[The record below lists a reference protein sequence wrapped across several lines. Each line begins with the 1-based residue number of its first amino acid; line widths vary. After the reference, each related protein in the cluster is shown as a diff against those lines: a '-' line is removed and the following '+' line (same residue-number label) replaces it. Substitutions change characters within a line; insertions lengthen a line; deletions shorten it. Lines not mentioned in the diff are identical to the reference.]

1 MTTTPALTLIRGAEV
16 LTLAGPQGT
25 QPVHADLLLRDGRIE
40 DIGPDLPVPQ
50 ACTLVEARG
59 KLLMP
64 GLVNA
69 HTHSS
74 ETFFKG
80 RYEGMPLETW
90 LLYAYTYLSGSPI
103 GDRLLYLRTLL
114 LAMQSLKSG
123 VTTLCD
129 DFFDP
134 MAHSIDRL
142 GIVFRAYRDAG
153 IRVNVSS
160 AVLNT
165 PVLDSTPFGHELFP
179 EHLSAQLKFGAPATA
194 ADYTAYCQEAFRLF
208 HGQADGRLRFAIT
221 PSAPQRCTVD
231 MLQACHALAVQHG
244 VPLHT
249 HLLETKVQAVAGQM
263 FYGKTL
269 LAHMHDIGI
278 LDRHATLAHAIW
290 LTDADI
296 ARMGEA
302 GCTVVHNPLSN
313 LKLGSGLSPIRKL
326 MDAGVRIGLGT
337 DGLSSN
343 DSARV
348 FDLMRFAALMHN
360 GPRADAA
367 EWPRAAEVLKMAT
380 IDGARTA
387 LLDEV
392 TGSLEVGK
400 AADLVML
407 DLDNDNFRP
416 RNDIAKQLVYCEN
429 GSSVELVMVA
439 GRIVSQDGRLLT
451 VDESAVWAE
460 LDELLPAYLQEHGKW
475 EAANRVFEPSFAEVI
490 RRCQAVELPGL
501 SRLTPPIDSR

>member
-1 MTTTPALTLIRGAEV
+1 MTASPKSILIRGAEV
-16 LTLAGPQGT
+16 LTMACAHGERPVRADVLLQGGKIVAIGNDLAAPASCE
-25 QPVHADLLLRDGRIE
+25 VIAAH
-40 DIGPDLPVPQ
+40 
-50 ACTLVEARG
+50 G

-80 RYEGMPLETW
+80 RYEQMPLETW
-90 LLYAYTYLSGSPI
+90 LLYAYTYISGAPI
-103 GDRLLYLRTLL
+103 PDRLLYLRTLL
-114 LAMQSLKSG
+114 LAMQSLKNG

-134 MAHSIDRL
+134 MAHSTERL
-142 GIVFRAYRDAG
+142 GIVFQAYRDAG

-165 PVLDSTPFGHELFP
+165 PVLDATPFGHEIFP
-179 EHLSAQLKFGAPATA
+179 EHLRNQLTFGAPTTV
-194 ADYTAYCQEAFRLF
+194 ADYTAYCQQAFRQF
-208 HGQADGRLRFAIT
+208 HGQAEGRLRFAIT
-221 PSAPQRCTVD
+221 PSAPQRCTTD

-269 LAHMHDIGI
+269 LTHMHDIGI

-290 LTDADI
+290 ITDADI
-296 ARMGEA
+296 AQMGQA
-302 GCTVVHNPLSN
+302 GCSVVHNPLSN
-313 LKLGSGLSPIRKL
+313 LKLGSGLAPIRKL
-326 MDAGVRIGLGT
+326 LDAGVAIGLGT

-348 FDLMRFAALMHN
+348 FDLIRFAALMHN
-360 GPRADAA
+360 TGGTPPTQWLSAIETLR
-367 EWPRAAEVLKMAT
+367 MAT

-387 LLDEV
+387 MLDGI

-416 RNDIAKQLVYCEN
+416 RNDIVRQLAYCEN
-429 GSSVELVMVA
+429 GDSIELVMVA
-439 GRIVSQDGRLLT
+439 GHVVYRDGQLAT
-451 VDESAVWAE
+451 VHEKDVWRE
-460 LDELLPAYLQEHGKW
+460 LNQLLPAFLEEHSQW
-475 EAANRVFEPSFAEVI
+475 EAANRVFEPYFSEVI
-490 RRCQAVELPGL
+490 RRCKETDLGL
-501 SRLTPPIDSR
+501 QR

>member
-1 MTTTPALTLIRGAEV
+1 MTTPTCTLIRDAEL

-25 QPVHADLLLRDGRIE
+25 LPVRADLLLRDGKIE
-40 DIGPDLPVPQ
+40 AIGPDLPVPP
-50 ACTLVEARG
+50 ACEVIEGRG
-59 KLLMP
+59 KLVMP

-103 GDRLLYLRTLL
+103 ADRLLYLRTLV

-142 GIVFRAYRDAG
+142 GIVFQAYRDAG
-153 IRVNVSS
+153 IRANVSS
-160 AVLNT
+160 AALNT
-165 PVLDSTPFGHELFP
+165 PVLDSTPFGHEVFP
-179 EHLSAQLKFGAPATA
+179 EHLSAQLKFGAPTTA
-194 ADYTAYCQEAFRLF
+194 ADYTAYCQQAFAQF

-290 LTDADI
+290 LTDADV

-313 LKLGSGLSPIRKL
+313 LKLGSGLAPVRKL
-326 MDAGVRIGLGT
+326 LDAGVRIGLGT

-360 GPRADAA
+360 GPASDGAQ
-367 EWPRAAEVLKMAT
+367 WPRAAEVLKMAT
-380 IDGARTA
+380 LDGARTA
-387 LLDEV
+387 MLDDV

-407 DLDNDNFRP
+407 GLDNDNYRP
-416 RNDIAKQLVYCEN
+416 RNDLAKQLVYCEN

-439 GRIVSQDGRLLT
+439 GHIVSREGRLHT
-451 VDESAVWAE
+451 VDESAVWEE
-460 LDELLPAYLQEHGKW
+460 LGELLPPYLQEHGQW
-475 EAANRVFEPSFAEVI
+475 EAANRVFEPCFAEVI
-490 RRCQAVELPGL
+490 QRCKAVDLPGL
-501 SRLTPPIDSR
+501 PRFTPAP

>member
-1 MTTTPALTLIRGAEV
+1 MNTRMPTAILIQGAEV
-16 LTLAGPQGT
+16 LAVGGPQGDR
-25 QPVHADLLLRDGRIE
+25 PVRADVLLQDGKIAA
-40 DIGPDLPVPQ
+40 IGHDLDLPLPRPA
-50 ACTLVEARG
+50 ACDVIDARG

-80 RYEGMPLETW
+80 RYEQMPLEIW

-103 GDRLLYLRTLL
+103 SDRLLYLRTQL
-114 LAMQSLKSG
+114 LALQSLKNG

-142 GIVFRAYRDAG
+142 GIVFQAYRDAG

-160 AVLNT
+160 AVLDT
-165 PVLDSTPFGHELFP
+165 PVLDSTPFGHEVFP
-179 EHLSAQLKFGAPATA
+179 PHLSAQLKFGAPTTV
-194 ADYTAYCQEAFRLF
+194 ADYTAYCEEAFRRF
-208 HGQADGRLRFAIT
+208 HGQAEGRLRFAIT
-221 PSAPQRCTVD
+221 PSAPQRCTTG
-231 MLQACHALAVQHG
+231 MLQACHALAVRHG

-263 FYGKTL
+263 FHGKTL
-269 LAHMHDIGI
+269 LAHMHDTGT
-278 LDRHATLAHAIW
+278 LDRHTTLAHAIW
-290 LTDADI
+290 ITDADI

-302 GCTVVHNPLSN
+302 ACSVVHNPLSN
-313 LKLGSGLSPIRKL
+313 LKLGSGLAPVRKL
-326 MDAGVRIGLGT
+326 LDAGVAIGLGT

-360 GPRADAA
+360 VNGTEPSQWLTAF
-367 EWPRAAEVLKMAT
+367 EVLMMAT
-380 IDGARTA
+380 LAGARTA
-387 LLDEV
+387 MLDDV
-392 TGSLEVGK
+392 TGSIEVGK
-400 AADLVML
+400 AADLVLL

-416 RNDIAKQLVYCEN
+416 RNDIVKQLAYCEN
-429 GSSVELVMVA
+429 GSAIELVVV
-439 GRIVSQDGRLLT
+439 GGHIVVCDGQLT
-451 VDESAVWAE
+451 TARENDVWAE
-460 LDELLPAYLQEHGKW
+460 LNELLPAYLEEHGRW
-475 EAANRVFEPSFAEVI
+475 ETKNRVFEPYFAEVI
-490 RRCQAVELPGL
+490 RRCKEVDVGVQRHA
-501 SRLTPPIDSR
+501 

>member
-1 MTTTPALTLIRGAEV
+1 MTTASKSILIQGAEV
-16 LTLAGPQGT
+16 LAMTRPDGERPVRADVLLQDGKIAAIGTGLA
-25 QPVHADLLLRDGRIE
+25 
-40 DIGPDLPVPQ
+40 VP
-50 ACTLVEARG
+50 ASCEVIAGHG

-80 RYEGMPLETW
+80 RYEQMPLETW
-90 LLYAYTYLSGSPI
+90 LLYAYTYISGAPI
-103 GDRLLYLRTLL
+103 PDRLLYLRTLL
-114 LAMQSLKSG
+114 LAMQSLKNG

-134 MAHSIDRL
+134 MAHSTERL
-142 GIVFRAYRDAG
+142 GIVFQAYRDAG

-160 AVLNT
+160 AVLDT
-165 PVLDSTPFGHELFP
+165 PVLDSTPFGHEIFP
-179 EHLSAQLKFGAPATA
+179 EHLRNQLTFGAPTTV
-194 ADYTAYCQEAFRLF
+194 ADYTAYCQEAFRQF

-221 PSAPQRCTVD
+221 PSAPQRCTTG
-231 MLQACHALAVQHG
+231 MLQACHALAVEHG

-269 LAHMHDIGI
+269 LAHMHDIGV
-278 LDRHATLAHAIW
+278 LDRHTTLAHAIW
-290 LTDADI
+290 ITDDDI

-302 GCTVVHNPLSN
+302 GCSVVHNPLSN
-313 LKLGSGLSPIRKL
+313 LKLGSGLAPIRKL
-326 MDAGVRIGLGT
+326 LDAGVAIGLGT

-348 FDLMRFAALMHN
+348 FDLVRFATLMHN
-360 GPRADAA
+360 TGGTPPAQWLSAIETLR
-367 EWPRAAEVLKMAT
+367 MAT

-387 LLDEV
+387 MLDGV

-416 RNDIAKQLVYCEN
+416 RNDIVRQLAYCEN
-429 GSSVELVMVA
+429 GSSIELVVVA
-439 GRIVSQDGRLLT
+439 GHVVCRNGQLAT
-451 VDESAVWAE
+451 VRENDVWGE
-460 LDELLPAYLQEHGKW
+460 LNQLLPAYLEEHGRW
-475 EAANRVFEPSFAEVI
+475 EIANRVFEPCFSEVI
-490 RRCQAVELPGL
+490 RRCKATDIGL
-501 SRLTPPIDSR
+501 QR

>member
-1 MTTTPALTLIRGAEV
+1 MKAHVNATLIRGAEV
-16 LTLAGPQGT
+16 LAVGGPQGDR
-25 QPVHADLLLRDGRIE
+25 PVQADVLLQHGKIAA
-40 DIGPDLPVPQ
+40 IGTDLPLPDAFDVIDG
-50 ACTLVEARG
+50 RG

-80 RYEGMPLETW
+80 RYERMPLELW

-103 GDRLLYLRTLL
+103 GDRLLYLRTQV
-114 LAMQSLKSG
+114 LAMQSLKNG

-134 MAHSIDRL
+134 MAHSTERL
-142 GIVFRAYRDAG
+142 GIVFKAYRDAG

-165 PVLDSTPFGHELFP
+165 PVLDAMPFGHEVFP
-179 EHLSAQLKFGAPATA
+179 AHLRAQLKFGAPTTV
-194 ADYTAYCQEAFRLF
+194 ADYTAYCQEAFRQF
-208 HGQADGRLRFAIT
+208 HGQAEGRMRFAIT
-221 PSAPQRCTVD
+221 PSAPQRCTTD

-249 HLLETKVQAVAGQM
+249 HLLETRVQAVAGQM

-269 LAHMHDIGI
+269 LAHMHDIGV

-290 LTDADI
+290 ITDADI

-302 GCTVVHNPLSN
+302 TCSVVHNPLSN
-313 LKLGSGLSPIRKL
+313 LKLGSGLAPVRKL
-326 MDAGVRIGLGT
+326 LRAGVAIGLGT

-360 GPRADAA
+360 VNGTPPSQWLTAF
-367 EWPRAAEVLKMAT
+367 EVLKMAT
-380 IDGARTA
+380 LAGARTA
-387 LLDEV
+387 MLDDT
-392 TGSLEVGK
+392 TGSIEVGK
-400 AADLVML
+400 AADLVLL
-407 DLDNDNFRP
+407 DLANDNFRP
-416 RNDIAKQLVYCEN
+416 RNDVVKQLAYCEN
-429 GSSVELVMVA
+429 GSAIELVMIGGHVVCRN
-439 GRIVSQDGRLLT
+439 GQLTTVREQD
-451 VDESAVWAE
+451 VWAE
-460 LDELLPAYLQEHGKW
+460 LGELLPAYLEEHGRW
-475 EAANRVFEPSFAEVI
+475 EVKNQVFEPYFAEVI
-490 RRCQAVELPGL
+490 RRCNEVEVGL
-501 SRLTPPIDSR
+501 HRHA